1 MDFGSK
7 LRQLREESGLTQQQ
21 LGDLIGVTNSVI
33 SYYELNER
41 IPSPEVLKKFA
52 SIFHVT
58 SDYLLGIERTRTLD
72 ISGLSTDDERV
83 IRVLV
88 EHFRVKNQK

>member
-72 ISGLSTDDERV
+72 ISGLSTEDERV